1 MKSSSPPAASAP
13 GLRANALSFPSVL
26 MQSITH
32 IAPATGLVF
41 VLQFITTMAG
51 LAAPLAYAVAFL
63 IVMATAVCMVQLALH
78 LPSAGGYYTYLSR
91 SLNPKAGFLA
101 AWMFFLYEPPCA
113 GANLAFLS
121 YMLHNIVK
129 IEAGIDCP
137 WYVFFLATV
146 LLITVPIYRGIEISA
161 TVVIWLTGIEMLIVA
176 CLALTSYLHPGDGR
190 IQLQDFGSW
199 HSFSQKGFY
208 LAIVFSISVFTGF
221 ESVAPLAEETRDPRR
236 TLPRAVLASTTLLG
250 VFMVVCAM
258 ALLTGWG
265 NSQIAAFASS
275 AEAPVILLAKRLWG
289 AAWILVLLAV
299 TNSILAVAI
308 AGTNS
313 ATRVFFAMGRARAL
327 PAMLDYVH
335 PRFQTPRNAIV
346 LETFLTLAVGL
357 GIGFWIGPDQE
368 YYVMG
373 VAMTLGLM
381 FIYFAGNVG
390 VYFYYRRQRPAE
402 FRFLLHFLLPLLSSI
417 SLVWVAYK
425 SAVPLPDPPVRYAPI
440 LAAVWLLA
448 GIVVVLTV
456 RRAAGTPLLPLDS
469 VGMLQPTALERN
481 VGEP

>member
-1 MKSSSPPAASAP
+1 MKSSSPPAGSP
-13 GLRANALSFPSVL
+13 QVLRANALSFPSVL

-121 YMLHNIVK
+121 YMLHNIVQ
-129 IEAGIDCP
+129 IEAGINCP
-137 WYVFFLATV
+137 WYVFFLAAVLLVTV
-146 LLITVPIYRGIEISA
+146 LIYRGIEISA

-176 CLALTSYLHPGDGR
+176 CLALTSFLHPGDGR

-199 HSFSQKGFY
+199 HSFSRKGFY

-265 NSQIAAFASS
+265 NGQIAGFASS
-275 AEAPVILLAKRLWG
+275 TEAPVILLAKRLWG

-327 PAMLDYVH
+327 PAFLDYVH

-346 LETFLTLAVGL
+346 LETLLTLAVGL

-368 YYVMG
+368 YYLLG

-381 FIYFAGNVG
+381 FIYLAGNVG
-390 VYFYYRRQRPAE
+390 VYFFYRRQRPAE
-402 FRFLLHFLLPLLSSI
+402 FNFLLHFLLPMLSSI
-417 SLVWVAYK
+417 SLIWVAYK
-425 SAVPLPDPPVRYAPI
+425 SAVPLPEPPVRYAPI

-469 VGMLQPTALERN
+469 VSVVLE
-481 VGEP
+481 GSAQEG